1 MNTETFR
8 LTARILVIA
17 GALAVCACATGPK
30 IFSNES
36 PNADFRA
43 YKTYNYQVP
52 LDTDRKDGTRSIL
65 SNHLINAVDREM
77 RARGYTRIDNPDLEI
92 QFSLNTKEKIT
103 SRSSGPSVAGGYYGY
118 RGRYGYGTTIVY
130 SDPQIRQYTE
140 GTLNIDLVDNEQNE
154 LAWEGIAIG
163 KIRDEDRANIEV
175 AVNRVVAEIFLR
187 YPYYAP
193 GFVPPPP
200 PPAE

>member
-1 MNTETFR
+1 
-8 LTARILVIA
+8 
-17 GALAVCACATGPK
+17 
-30 IFSNES
+30 
-36 PNADFRA
+36 
-43 YKTYNYQVP
+43 
-52 LDTDRKDGTRSIL
+52 
-65 SNHLINAVDREM
+65 
-77 RARGYTRIDNPDLEI
+77 
-92 QFSLNTKEKIT
+92 
-103 SRSSGPSVAGGYYGY
+103 
-118 RGRYGYGTTIVY
+118 
-130 SDPQIRQYTE
+130 